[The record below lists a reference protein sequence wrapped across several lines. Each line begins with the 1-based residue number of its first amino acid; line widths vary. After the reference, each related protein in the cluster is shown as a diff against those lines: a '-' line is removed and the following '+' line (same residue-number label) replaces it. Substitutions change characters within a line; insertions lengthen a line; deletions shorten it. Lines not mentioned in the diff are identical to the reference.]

1 MGRKNLL
8 SSLLAPAPE
17 APTAASSEVPAVPAV
32 RARSGRGAIGVV
44 SQSLAELKARAV
56 LDLDPWLI
64 EAGGLPDR
72 LESDPE
78 DDAALAR
85 SIAEYG
91 QQVPV
96 LVRPHPEKEGRYQI
110 VYGRRRVL
118 AARDLN
124 RTVKALVRE
133 LDDPAVVM
141 AQGQENTVRRD
152 LSFIEK
158 AHFAWQMLEAGY
170 DRKAIGDALSVD
182 KTVVS
187 RMLTVME
194 RVPLELLQFI
204 GSAVSAGRDRWMLAA
219 ERIAAAGHDAHHLK
233 MMILMTAKGDS
244 SDERFE
250 ALFDYLEKP
259 FRSRPIDPAAPRVI
273 RRPTRPLHS
282 LEGTRIGAARTSDT
296 AVVLRLD
303 RIKTQGFED
312 WLLDHLAE
320 LHRDWLSR
328 RGQC

>member
-8 SSLLAPAPE
+8 SGLLPPTSEAPPE
-17 APTAASSEVPAVPAV
+17 AAAPVPAAPV
-32 RARSGRGAIGVV
+32 RMRAGRGAIGAV
-44 SQSLAELKARAV
+44 SQSLAELRARAV
-56 LDLDPWLI
+56 LDLDPWSI

-96 LVRPHPEKEGRYQI
+96 LVRPHPEKDGRYQV

-118 AARDLN
+118 AARDLG
-124 RTVKALVRE
+124 RMVKALVRE
-133 LDDPAVVM
+133 LDDPALVM
-141 AQGQENTVRRD
+141 AQGQENSTRRD

-158 AHFAWQMLEAGY
+158 AHFAWQMLEAGF

-187 RMLTVME
+187 RMLAVME
-194 RVPLELLQFI
+194 RVPLDLIRFI
-204 GSAVSAGRDRWMLAA
+204 GSAVSAGRDRWMLVG
-219 ERIAAAGHDAHHLK
+219 ERIAAAGHDVDHLK
-233 MMILMTAKGDS
+233 AMIVAMAKDNS

-250 ALFDYLEKP
+250 ALFAYLDKP
-259 FRSRPIDPAAPRVI
+259 FRPRAPDPVAPRVI
-273 RRPTRPLHS
+273 RRPTRPLRS
-282 LEGTRIGAARTSDT
+282 AEGGRLGAARTSDT

-303 RIKTQGFED
+303 RAKTQGFED

-320 LHRDWLSR
+320 LHRDWLSQ
-328 RGQC
+328 RGRC